1 MDTSRLSFISMR
13 EISPVDYDCEI
24 DNVPDVV
31 QVAFPSDD
39 EATSNDVHDHFTR
52 VEKLKQ

>member
-13 EISPVDYDCEI
+13 EISPVNNDCEI
-24 DNVPDVV
+24 DDVPDVV

-39 EATSNDVHDHFTR
+39 EASCNDVHDHFTR
-52 VEKLKQ
+52 VEKLEQ